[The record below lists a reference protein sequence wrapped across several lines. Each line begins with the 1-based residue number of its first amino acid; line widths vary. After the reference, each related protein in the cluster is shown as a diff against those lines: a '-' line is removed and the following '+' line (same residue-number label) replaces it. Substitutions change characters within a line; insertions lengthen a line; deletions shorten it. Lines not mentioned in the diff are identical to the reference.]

1 MNRSFAVP
9 VAAAATALLAAGPA
23 HAAST
28 ETSTLGGFHVTLTD
42 LDPSDGV
49 APSVTLDPQSR
60 SIVSASAVPTSGGA
74 SWIQMGDSAFGP
86 VTVSGDLDGSGG
98 SASFAGDP
106 FGAGAQLVASATG
119 GPSLAV
125 GTSAAYVQTPP
136 TYETQFLLSAHTQ
149 VTLWGA
155 TTIDWNAGAPGGSA
169 FGEIDLALWLPDAS
183 GRDFVAQDDATGGYY
198 GDGTGALSGSMPGG
212 VMVTY
217 ADDSDAAIPVGYEV
231 SVFATAGEL
240 EPVPPPIDEP
250 AGAGLLL
257 AGLSLLW
264 RVRRRR

>member
-1 MNRSFAVP
+1 MYRSFPAH
-9 VAAAATALLAAGPA
+9 ALLAATALLAVGPA

-28 ETSTLGGFHVTLTD
+28 ATSTLSDFHIVLTD

-60 SIVSASAVPTSGGA
+60 STVSASATLMDAVTS
-74 SWIQMGDSAFGP
+74 WTQQGDSAFGA
-86 VTVSGDLDGSGG
+86 VSAGGELDGSGG

-106 FGAGAQLVASATG
+106 FGAGAQIVASATG

-125 GTSAAYVQTPP
+125 GTSAADIPTPP
-136 TYETQFLLSAHTQ
+136 DLPTQFVLSAHTQ
-149 VTLWGA
+149 VTLWGY
-155 TTIDWNAGAPGGSA
+155 TTVDWSADTPDAAA
-169 FGEIDLALWLPDAS
+169 FGEIDLGLTSNGDAITL
-183 GRDFVAQDDATGGYY
+183 DYATAGYY
-198 GDGTGALSGSMPGG
+198 GDGYGALSGSTPGG

-217 ADDSDAAIPVGYEV
+217 ANDSDAAVPVGYYV
-231 SVFATAGEL
+231 GVFANAGEL
-240 EPVPPPIDEP
+240 EMAIPPVDEP